1 MRLGMTLTSNPKDS
15 SFVVSPT
22 ERVHQ
27 DKVTARIKAE
37 VEGYKNRA
45 EGSENKQ
52 SPLFLTVMT
61 GGWS

>member
-22 ERVHQ
+22 ERVRH
-27 DKVTARIKAE
+27 DKVRIKAK
-37 VEGYKNRA
+37 VEAFTNRA

-52 SPLFLTVMT
+52 SPLF
-61 GGWS
+61 